1 MSTVRVRMRRWGTR
15 TRGSAVRVEVRPA
28 LVVVACVVALF
39 GVFFAVGRVT
49 RDSSGGSTSYG
60 PQKLPAVSVPV
71 GIPYGL
77 AAAPPIPAL
86 VVAEAPAP
94 PPPKSSSAAVAG
106 SSSAPEAS
114 SSYTAPS
121 TSKPVESVTPTP
133 TPTQTQAPAPAPV
146 RAAPAPV
153 SRPHATAPSSEGG
166 SFDSSG

>member
-1 MSTVRVRMRRWGTR
+1 MSTVRVRVRRWGTR

-28 LVVVACVVALF
+28 LVVTACVVAVF
-39 GVFFAVGRVT
+39 GVFFAVGRIT
-49 RDSSGGSTSYG
+49 RDSSAGSKSYG
-60 PQKLPAVSVPV
+60 PQQLPAVSVPV

-94 PPPKSSSAAVAG
+94 PAPKSSSAAVAG
-106 SSSAPEAS
+106 SSSAAAEAS

-121 TSKPVESVTPTP
+121 TSKPVESVTPA
-133 TPTQTQAPAPAPV
+133 PTQTQAPAPV

-153 SRPHATAPSSEGG
+153 SRPRATAPSSESG

>member
-1 MSTVRVRMRRWGTR
+1 MSTVRLRMRRWGTR

-28 LVVVACVVALF
+28 LLVLACVVVVF
-39 GVFFAVGRVT
+39 GVFFAVGRIT
-49 RDSSGGSTSYG
+49 RDTSADSKAYG

-94 PPPKSSSAAVAG
+94 PTPKSSSAAVAG
-106 SSSAPEAS
+106 SSSGPAETS
-114 SSYTAPS
+114 SSYTTPS
-121 TSKPVESVTPTP
+121 TSTPVQSATPTP
-133 TPTQTQAPAPAPV
+133 TPTQTQAPAPV
-146 RAAPAPV
+146 RSAPAPV
-153 SRPHATAPSSEGG
+153 SRPRATAPSSEGG